1 MKVTTEQQYHIL
13 IRNVLPLLESLVSGY
28 TYDPGSS
35 DLDNEQPIHVIMTLG
50 EYRKASNLVYEL
62 RKA

>member
-1 MKVTTEQQYHIL
+1 MKATPEQQLGIL
-13 IRNVLPLLESLVSGY
+13 IRNVIPLLDSLVSGY

-35 DLDNEQPIHVIMTLG
+35 DLDNEQPIHVLMTLG
-50 EYRKASNLVYEL
+50 EYRQASNLLHEL